1 MNPHTKTNAS
11 LFQLRFAVALHKAL
25 KKSSIPNY
33 KILAKKAGI
42 DPHQMQ
48 EIANGRTDVTL
59 TTNLALSEALGISY
73 SKFCSYYDS
82 VKEKN
87 SLAFFEYLRNLR
99 VNDKYKLM
107 LSVDN

>member
-1 MNPHTKTNAS
+1 MKTLAKKNAV
-11 LFQLRFAVALHKAL
+11 LFKLRFAVALHKAL

-33 KILAKKAGI
+33 RKLAKKAGI
-42 DPHQMQ
+42 DLQQMQ

-59 TTNLALSEALGISY
+59 TTNLALAEALGISY

-82 VKEKN
+82 VKEKD

-99 VNDKYKLM
+99 VTDKYKLM
-107 LSVDN
+107 LNE